1 MTHVD
6 TIGEIDP
13 ARLYSGQTVDR
24 IFDINASTRWRWVQ
38 RGLLT
43 ARHLGGQ
50 GSRPKFLGRELLDLI
65 ENSARP
71 RQRLGTHQ

>member
-1 MTHVD
+1 MKQED

-43 ARHLGGQ
+43 PHHPGGP
-50 GSRPKFLGRELLDLI
+50 SSYPKFIGRELITLI
-65 ENSARP
+65 VDSAHP
-71 RQRLGTHQ
+71 RQRMGA